1 MRDSS
6 SPATIGELMGK
17 AGSKSDLGL
26 KDLPEIL
33 GEKMPELPKNRLGK
47 MRLLNALQIRFGQ
60 GYKNIPMVSGII
72 KEFDKEVELE
82 NVLRANKR
90 KS

>member
-1 MRDSS
+1 
-6 SPATIGELMGK
+6 
-17 AGSKSDLGL
+17 
-26 KDLPEIL
+26 
-33 GEKMPELPKNRLGK
+33 LPKNRLGK

>member
-1 MRDSS
+1 M
-6 SPATIGELMGK
+6 GELMGK
-17 AGSKSDLGL
+17 AGGKSDLGL

-60 GYKNIPMVSGII
+60 GYQNIPMVSGIL
-72 KEFDKEVELE
+72 KEFDKEIELE

>member
-1 MRDSS
+1 M
-6 SPATIGELMGK
+6 GELMGK
-17 AGSKSDLGL
+17 AGGKSNLSL

-47 MRLLNALQIRFGQ
+47 MRLLNALQVRFGP
-60 GYKNIPMVSGII
+60 GYNNIPMVSGIL
-72 KEFDKEVELE
+72 KEFDQEVELE

-90 KS
+90 KT